1 MNTDPYIAFADSMDR
16 IRTKSSADTHLNQL
30 LFANVITAFE
40 FYLQTIAVGLMN
52 HDALLV
58 KKVAET
64 NKFKNQKVALSTAL
78 TNDMK
83 QYAISLVQNIVFHNL
98 AEVEPLFREA
108 WNISIPITP
117 DILGAIRI
125 RHDIVHRNG
134 CTKQRVFHTI
144 EAAQVLN
151 VVQVFDQVAH
161 HVDKQ
166 VLQLYGNINTL

>member
-1 MNTDPYIAFADSMDR
+1 MNTDSYIAFADSMDR
-16 IRTKSSADTHLNQL
+16 IRTKSSADTYLNQL

-108 WNISIPITP
+108 WNI
-117 DILGAIRI
+117 RY
-125 RHDIVHRNG
+125 
-134 CTKQRVFHTI
+134 Q
-144 EAAQVLN
+144 
-151 VVQVFDQVAH
+151 
-161 HVDKQ
+161 
-166 VLQLYGNINTL
+166 